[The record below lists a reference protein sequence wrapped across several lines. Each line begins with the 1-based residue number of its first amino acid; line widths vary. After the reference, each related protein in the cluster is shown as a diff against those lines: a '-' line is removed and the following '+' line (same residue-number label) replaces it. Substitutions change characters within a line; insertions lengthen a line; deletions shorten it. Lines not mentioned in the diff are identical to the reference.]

1 MTNFDITIGY
11 KAVFSVSVKANTE
24 EQAKQQA
31 INEFVKNRNKM
42 IVGKVTLQDDNFKV
56 HGVLDVDETWNMLD
70 K

>member
-24 EQAKQQA
+24 EEAKQQA

>member
-24 EQAKQQA
+24 EEAKQQA

-56 HGVLDVDETWNMLD
+56 HGVLDMDETWNMLNN
-70 K
+70 